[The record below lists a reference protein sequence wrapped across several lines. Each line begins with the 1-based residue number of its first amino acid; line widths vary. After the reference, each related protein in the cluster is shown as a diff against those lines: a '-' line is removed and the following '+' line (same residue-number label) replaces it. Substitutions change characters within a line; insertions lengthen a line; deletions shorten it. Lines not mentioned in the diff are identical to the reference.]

1 MFNTFCRIFIRPI
14 YVLLAFVVTTISF
27 AFSVWLPNL
36 GLLWSFL
43 ISNASLGEKFSLMIS
58 LLESISTN
66 FTTLSAILTI
76 SIAIL
81 FGLYVAIIVYFIAQ
95 RRMISGNQVATGA
108 GGFISGLFG
117 IGCAACGSFLF
128 TSLFGL
134 TGASAVIAFL
144 PLGGAE
150 FSILGIVLML
160 VAIVITLKRI
170 NTPLVCITT
179 TDTVNTI
186 NHSNNS

>member
-14 YVLLAFVVTTISF
+14 YILLAFVTTAISF

-58 LLESISTN
+58 LLESIGTN
-66 FTTLSAILTI
+66 FTILSAILTI

-81 FGLYVAIIVYFIAQ
+81 FGLYVAIIVYFIVQ
-95 RRMISGNQVATGA
+95 HRTISGNQVITGA
-108 GGFISGLFG
+108 GGFVGGLFG

-134 TGASAVIAFL
+134 TGASIIIAFL

-160 VAIVITLKRI
+160 IAIAITLKRI
-170 NTPLVCITT
+170 KTPFICITT
-179 TDTVNTI
+179 SDTVNTI
-186 NHSNNS
+186 NHN